1 MIIEKIHNP
10 KDIKKL
16 SLSEKYTLA
25 SEIRERIL
33 EIVSKNG
40 GHLASNLGIVELTI
54 ALLSAFSL
62 PKDKIIWDVGHQ
74 CYPFKLLTGRNELF
88 DSLRKINGLAGFPR
102 CEESIFDL
110 FDTGHS
116 STSISLALGLAR
128 ARDLNKTNEKVIAV
142 IGDGALTGGLAMEA
156 LNDAGVSK
164 TNLIVILNDNTMSI
178 SKNNGG
184 MSKLLAHM
192 RTQRLYVNLN
202 NNAKNI
208 INRIP
213 IIGKYIYNFI
223 CNIKRHIKGL
233 FISNMYFEN
242 LGFTYLGPIDGH
254 DICELEKILKR
265 ASNIKGPI
273 LIHVIT
279 KKGKGYIKAEN
290 SPSLYHAVGPFDLE
304 KGIIETK
311 KDDYSNIMGEELVKI
326 AKDNKKIVAITAAM
340 ADGVGLALFKRK
352 YPNRFFDVEIAGEHA
367 VTLAAGLAKGGMIPV
382 VPIYSCFL
390 QRAYDE
396 IIHDVTLNDLHVIL
410 LIDRAGITGND
421 GTTHQ
426 GIIDLSY
433 LNTIPNLTIMAP
445 YNYNELRKMLNFAI
459 NYSHPVAIRY
469 PKGREKL
476 LIQSNNPIVLGKC
489 DILEEG
495 DDITII
501 AIGKMVEKAYCV
513 CQKLKKEKI
522 YAELINLRFL
532 KPLDI
537 ETIKKSFQKTKKI
550 VTIED
555 NMITGLGSAIK
566 RYFDTSHVL
575 SLGYPEKYIEH
586 GKIDEIEK
594 KYKLDDDSIYD
605 AIIKFLSK

>member
-1 MIIEKIHNP
+1 MVLEKINNP

-16 SLSEKYTLA
+16 SLSEKNILA
-25 SEIRERIL
+25 DEIRERIL
-33 EIVSKNG
+33 DIVSKNG

-62 PKDKIIWDVGHQ
+62 PKDKIILDVGHQ

-88 DSLRKINGLAGFPR
+88 SSLRKTDGLAGFPR
-102 CEESIFDL
+102 TEESIYDL

-128 ARDLNKTNEKVIAV
+128 ARDLNKTNEKIIAV

-164 TNLIVILNDNTMSI
+164 TNLIVLLNDNTMSI
-178 SKNNGG
+178 SKNSGG

-192 RTQRLYVNLN
+192 RTQRLYVKLN
-202 NNAKNI
+202 NNTKKI
-208 INRIP
+208 INKIP
-213 IIGKYIYNFI
+213 IIGKHIYNFI
-223 CNIKRHIKGL
+223 RWIKRHIKGL
-233 FISNMYFEN
+233 FIANMYFEN
-242 LGFTYLGPIDGH
+242 IGFTYLGPIDGH
-254 DICELEKILKR
+254 DICELENILKR

-290 SPSLYHAVGPFDLE
+290 APSVYHAVGPFDLE
-304 KGIIETK
+304 KGITETK
-311 KDDYSNIMGEELVKI
+311 KDDYSNVMGEELVRLAI
-326 AKDNKKIVAITAAM
+326 DNKKIVAITAAM
-340 ADGVGLALFKRK
+340 EDGVGLSLFRKK
-352 YPNRFFDVEIAGEHA
+352 YPSRFFDVEIAEEHA
-367 VTLAAGLAKGGMIPV
+367 ITLSAGLAKGGMTPV

-396 IIHDVTLNDLHVIL
+396 IIHDVALNDLHVVF

-426 GIIDLSY
+426 GILDLSY

-445 YNYNELRKMLNFAI
+445 YNYHELRKMLKFAI

-469 PKGREKL
+469 PKGKEKL
-476 LIQSNNPIVLGKC
+476 LIQSHNPITLGKC
-489 DILEEG
+489 DIMEEG
-495 DDITII
+495 DSVTII
-501 AIGKMVEKAYCV
+501 ALGKMVEKAYNIT
-513 CQKLKKEKI
+513 QRLKKENI
-522 YAELINLRFL
+522 HAELINLRFL
-532 KPLDI
+532 KPIDI

-555 NMITGLGSAIK
+555 NITTGLGCTIK
-566 RYFDTSHVL
+566 RYFDASSVL
-575 SLGYPEKYIEH
+575 SLGYPEEFISH

-594 KYKLDDDSIYD
+594 KYKLDDDSIYS
-605 AIIKFLSK
+605 AITNFINE